1 VKLLNPDAA
10 QRERAIVEARAAK
23 HAAANAERV
32 AYQRA
37 AFAKGQAETAELN
50 DLRSKDLAF
59 CVRAHEEVLGDIAR
73 FALLPDDSD
82 EGREL
87 NEALENLVVAY
98 AGSVRLADAR
108 AGQVAA
114 LDARADAI
122 STHLA
127 REHRRGSV
135 GGGRHSQRDVW
146 RRQQEKLRG
155 IVAKAAE
162 GHNISGERGIFL
174 LDLLRAGLNDAWHA
188 DRRIATIA
196 AAEKAAPAAR
206 AKLAVD
212 RERNPVVLG
221 RGYVPDGSDK

>member
-1 VKLLNPDAA
+1 MSLLHPESA
-10 QRERAIVEARAAK
+10 
-23 HAAANAERV
+23 
-32 AYQRA
+32 QRA
-37 AFAKGQAETAELN
+37 AEIRSKREAENKPDPAAQKAYEKGKAEQAELE
-50 DLRSKDLAF
+50 DLRGKDLAYCTKTYEETLASMAGF
-59 CVRAHEEVLGDIAR
+59 DLLDPASPEFTELGEILETLVTVFDAAMRAA
-73 FALLPDDSD
+73 
-82 EGREL
+82 
-87 NEALENLVVAY
+87 N
-98 AGSVRLADAR
+98 AR
-108 AGQVAA
+108 AGQFAA
-114 LDARADAI
+114 LESRATEIANHM
-122 STHLA
+122 SKV
-127 REHRRGSV
+127 HRRQPPPGARLSL
-135 GGGRHSQRDVW
+135 RAMWSRL
-146 RRQQEKLRG
+146 QEQLRG